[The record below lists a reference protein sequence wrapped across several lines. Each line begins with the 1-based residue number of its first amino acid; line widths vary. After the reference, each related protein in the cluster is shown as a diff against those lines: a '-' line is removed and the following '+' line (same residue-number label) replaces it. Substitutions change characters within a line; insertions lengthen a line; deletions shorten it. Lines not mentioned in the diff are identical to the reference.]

1 MAKLTL
7 VDKKAEVDSWT
18 IVKIQVMLHC
28 ELNKINISEADTNA
42 LVQLIKLGETELS
55 SFCIEASSD
64 PRMFKSPQSVRNFV
78 SKAERQKLIVKNGS
92 SKKKIQVN
100 PELGIITNID
110 NILLDYKLLCRNFSL

>member
-1 MAKLTL
+1 
-7 VDKKAEVDSWT
+7 
-18 IVKIQVMLHC
+18 MLHC